1 MRPTHIHAPEEV
13 QEQQHQMRLSSPV
26 AGAADRRDIPGK
38 QKKITQKDNK
48 TDEGEGRRETSKQ
61 AVLAARTVD
70 RAA

>member
-1 MRPTHIHAPEEV
+1 
-13 QEQQHQMRLSSPV
+13 MRLSSPV